1 MRTIAVGKIH
11 TCKKCGRAMDESNFY
26 TSKNLEKY
34 PNNGKMDQCKK
45 CITMHINNWEPSTYL
60 WILKEVDVP
69 YVEEEWNV
77 LLERY
82 CKDPKK
88 VTGMTVLGRY
98 LSKMKLK
105 QWKDYSWEDSQ
116 EMREDIDKRKGIQK
130 SQEDYAAD
138 GIYKAI
144 MDGTISEEEAAAMGD
159 YDELES
165 EFGVRMPPASGN
177 PFYEV
182 EIELGNDLTEEDK
195 RYLTLKWGKTYR
207 PDEWVILEQLYID
220 VINSFDIQSATHI
233 DYLKFICKTSLKMNQ
248 ALDLG
253 DIEGFQKLAKTYDSL
268 MKSAKFTA
276 AQNKAESGEFVDSV
290 GELVSICEEVGFI
303 PRFHTDE
310 PKDIVDLTLQD
321 FKRYTNRLVT
331 EEMGLGNMIEDALK
345 QMQRLEEQEEGELD
359 EEEDFAFVNENDI
372 LKDADYVEFYDEIEG
387 QKEEDQK
394 AGEE

>member
-1 MRTIAVGKIH
+1 MAGKIH

-34 PNNGKMDQCKK
+34 PNDGKMDQCKK

-105 QWKDYSWEDSQ
+105 QWKDYSWESSQ
-116 EMREDIDKRKGIQK
+116 EIREDIDKRKGIQK
-130 SQEDYAAD
+130 SQEEYAAD

-165 EFGVRMPPASGN
+165 EFGVSLPSSSEN
-177 PFYEV
+177 PFCEV
-182 EIELGNDLTEEDK
+182 EIELGNDLTEEDR

-207 PDEWVILEQLYID
+207 PDEWVRLEQLYID
-220 VINSFDIQSATHI
+220 VTNSFDIQSATHI

-290 GELVSICEEVGFI
+290 GELVSICEEQGFI

-331 EEMGLGNMIEDALK
+331 EEMGLGNMIEDALR
-345 QMQRLEEQEEGELD
+345 QMQRQEEQEEGELD

-372 LKDADYVEFYDEIEG
+372 LKDADYVEFYDEIEE

-394 AGEE
+394 VGEE